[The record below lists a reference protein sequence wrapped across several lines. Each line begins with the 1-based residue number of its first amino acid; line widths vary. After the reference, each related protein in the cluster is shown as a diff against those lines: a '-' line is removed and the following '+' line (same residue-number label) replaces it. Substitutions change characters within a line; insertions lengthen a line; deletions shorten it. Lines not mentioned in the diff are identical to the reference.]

1 MKKEIAVIG
10 LGRFG
15 GSIVMEL
22 SEMDVD
28 VLVIDTDEARV
39 NEYQDYYSEGII
51 GDSTDEAMLKSIG
64 IDNYDNVIVAIGDN
78 IQASI
83 LSTLILKDLGVKKV
97 TTKAQNSYHGR
108 VLEKIGADIVVHP
121 ERDMGRR
128 IAHRLVSSSVVEYL
142 EVSTSHSIIE
152 YSANAKLENKRISD
166 LNIREKFGI
175 SIIAIN
181 RDNDI
186 IVSPDSQ
193 ISILG
198 GDILILI
205 GSDQQLNHFEKVM
218 ERLK

>member
-22 SEMDVD
+22 SEMNVD

-142 EVSTSHSIIE
+142 EVSTNHSIIE
-152 YSANAKLENKRISD
+152 YSADSKLENKRISD

-218 ERLK
+218 DRLK

>member
-39 NEYQDYYSEGII
+39 NEYQDYYSEGVI
-51 GDSTDEAMLKSIG
+51 GDSTDEAMLKSLG
-64 IDNYDNVIVAIGDN
+64 IKNYDNVIVAIGDN
-78 IQASI
+78 IQSSI
-83 LSTLILKDLGVKKV
+83 LTTLILKDLGVKKV
-97 TTKAQNSYHGR
+97 TTKAQNSNHGR
-108 VLEKIGADIVVHP
+108 VLEKIGADTVVHP

-142 EVSTSHSIIE
+142 EVSNHHSIIE
-152 YSANAKLENKRISD
+152 FTSSAKFENKRIND
-166 LNIREKFGI
+166 LNMRKKFGI
-175 SIIAIN
+175 SIIAIK
-181 RDNDI
+181 RDNDL
-186 IVSPDSQ
+186 IVSPDPN
-193 ISILG
+193 ISILS

-205 GSDQQLNHFEKVM
+205 GSDEQLNHFENYMDK
-218 ERLK
+218 L

>member
-39 NEYQDYYSEGII
+39 NEYQDYYSEGVI
-51 GDSTDEAMLKSIG
+51 GDSTDEAMLKSLG
-64 IDNYDNVIVAIGDN
+64 IKNYDNVIVAIGDN
-78 IQASI
+78 IQSSI
-83 LSTLILKDLGVKKV
+83 LTTLILKDLGVKKV

-108 VLEKIGADIVVHP
+108 VLEKIGADTVVHP

-142 EVSTSHSIIE
+142 QVSNHHSIIE
-152 YSANAKLENKRISD
+152 FTSSAKFENKRIND
-166 LNIREKFGI
+166 LNMRKKFGI
-175 SIIAIN
+175 SIIAIK
-181 RDNDI
+181 RDNDL
-186 IVSPDSQ
+186 IVSPDPN
-193 ISILG
+193 ISILS

-205 GSDQQLNHFEKVM
+205 GSDEQLNHFENYMDK
-218 ERLK
+218 L

>member
-22 SEMDVD
+22 SAMNVD

-51 GDSTDEAMLKSIG
+51 GDSTDEMMLKSIG
-64 IDNYDNVIVAIGDN
+64 INNYDNVIVAIGDN

-83 LSTLILKDLGVKKV
+83 LTTLILKDLGVNKV

-142 EVSTSHSIIE
+142 EVSSNHSIIE
-152 YSANAKLENKRISD
+152 YSANIKLENKRIID
-166 LNIREKFGI
+166 LNLREKFGV

-193 ISILG
+193 ISILA

-205 GSDQQLNHFEKVM
+205 GSDKQLNHFENFM

>member
-39 NEYQDYYSEGII
+39 NEYQDYYSEGVI
-51 GDSTDEAMLKSIG
+51 GDSTDEAMLKSLG
-64 IDNYDNVIVAIGDN
+64 IKNYDNVIVAIGDN
-78 IQASI
+78 IQSSI
-83 LSTLILKDLGVKKV
+83 LTTLILKDLGVKKV

-108 VLEKIGADIVVHP
+108 VLEKIGADTVVHP

-142 EVSTSHSIIE
+142 EVSNHHSIIE
-152 YSANAKLENKRISD
+152 FTSSAKFENKRIND
-166 LNIREKFGI
+166 LNMRKKFGI
-175 SIIAIN
+175 SIIAIK
-181 RDNDI
+181 RDNDL
-186 IVSPDSQ
+186 IVSPDPN
-193 ISILG
+193 ISILS

-205 GSDQQLNHFEKVM
+205 GSDEQLNHFENYMDK
-218 ERLK
+218 L

>member
-22 SEMDVD
+22 SEMNVD

-108 VLEKIGADIVVHP
+108 VVEKIGADIVVHP

-142 EVSTSHSIIE
+142 EVSTNHSIIE

-205 GSDQQLNHFEKVM
+205 GSDQELNHFEKVM

>member
-39 NEYQDYYSEGII
+39 NEYQDYYSEGVI
-51 GDSTDEAMLKSIG
+51 GDSTDEAMLKSLG
-64 IDNYDNVIVAIGDN
+64 IKNYDNVIVAIGDN
-78 IQASI
+78 IQSSI
-83 LSTLILKDLGVKKV
+83 LTTLILKDLGVKKV

-108 VLEKIGADIVVHP
+108 VLEKIGADTVVHP

-128 IAHRLVSSSVVEYL
+128 IANRLVSSSVVEYL
-142 EVSTSHSIIE
+142 EVSNHHSIIE
-152 YSANAKLENKRISD
+152 FTSSAKFENKRIND
-166 LNIREKFGI
+166 LNMRKKFGI
-175 SIIAIN
+175 SIIAIK
-181 RDNDI
+181 RDNDL
-186 IVSPDSQ
+186 IVSPDPN
-193 ISILG
+193 ISILS

-205 GSDQQLNHFEKVM
+205 GSDEQLNHFENYMDK
-218 ERLK
+218 L

>member
-39 NEYQDYYSEGII
+39 NEYQDYYSEGVI
-51 GDSTDEAMLKSIG
+51 GDSTDEAMLKSLG
-64 IDNYDNVIVAIGDN
+64 IKNYDNVIVAIGDN
-78 IQASI
+78 IQSSI
-83 LSTLILKDLGVKKV
+83 LTTLILKDLGVKKV

-108 VLEKIGADIVVHP
+108 VLEKIGADTVVHP

-142 EVSTSHSIIE
+142 SIKSSLN
-152 YSANAKLENKRISD
+152 YRIHVKCK
-166 LNIREKFGI
+166 I
-175 SIIAIN
+175 
-181 RDNDI
+181 
-186 IVSPDSQ
+186 
-193 ISILG
+193 
-198 GDILILI
+198 
-205 GSDQQLNHFEKVM
+205 
-218 ERLK
+218 

>member
-186 IVSPDSQ
+186 IVSPDPQ

>member
-22 SEMDVD
+22 SEMNVD
-28 VLVIDTDEARV
+28 VLVIDTDETRV

-142 EVSTSHSIIE
+142 EVSSSHSIIE
-152 YSANAKLENKRISD
+152 YSANARLENKRISD

-181 RDNDI
+181 RDGDI

-193 ISILG
+193 ISILS

-205 GSDQQLNHFEKVM
+205 GSVQQLNHFERVM

>member
-39 NEYQDYYSEGII
+39 NEYQDYYSEGVI
-51 GDSTDEAMLKSIG
+51 GDSTDEAMLKSLG
-64 IDNYDNVIVAIGDN
+64 IKNYDNVIVAIGDN
-78 IQASI
+78 IQSSI
-83 LSTLILKDLGVKKV
+83 LTTLILKDLGVKKV

-108 VLEKIGADIVVHP
+108 VLEKIGADTVVHP

-142 EVSTSHSIIE
+142 EVSNHHSIIE
-152 YSANAKLENKRISD
+152 FTSSAKFENKRIND
-166 LNIREKFGI
+166 LNMRKKFGI
-175 SIIAIN
+175 SIIAIK
-181 RDNDI
+181 RDNDL
-186 IVSPDSQ
+186 IVSHDPN
-193 ISILG
+193 ISILS

-205 GSDQQLNHFEKVM
+205 GSDEQLNHFENYMDK
-218 ERLK
+218 L

>member
-22 SEMDVD
+22 SEMNVD

-218 ERLK
+218 DRLK

>member
-39 NEYQDYYSEGII
+39 NEYQDYYSEGVI
-51 GDSTDEAMLKSIG
+51 GDSTDEAMLKSLG
-64 IDNYDNVIVAIGDN
+64 IKNYDNVIVAIGDN
-78 IQASI
+78 IQSSI
-83 LSTLILKDLGVKKV
+83 LTTLILKDLGVKKV

-108 VLEKIGADIVVHP
+108 VLEKIGADTVVHP

-142 EVSTSHSIIE
+142 EVSNHHSIIE
-152 YSANAKLENKRISD
+152 FTSSAKFENKRIND
-166 LNIREKFGI
+166 LNMRKKFGI
-175 SIIAIN
+175 SIIAIK
-181 RDNDI
+181 RDNDL
-186 IVSPDSQ
+186 IVSPDPN
-193 ISILG
+193 ISILS

-205 GSDQQLNHFEKVM
+205 GSDEQLNHFENYM
-218 ERLK
+218 DEL

>member
-22 SEMDVD
+22 SEMNVD

-142 EVSTSHSIIE
+142 EVSTNHSIIE

>member
-22 SEMDVD
+22 SEMNVD

>member
-22 SEMDVD
+22 SEMDAE

-39 NEYQDYYSEGII
+39 NEYQEYYSEGII

-64 IDNYDNVIVAIGDN
+64 IHNYDNVIVAIGDN

-83 LSTLILKDLGVKKV
+83 LTTLILKDLGVEKV
-97 TTKAQNSYHGR
+97 TAKAQNAYHGR

-128 IAHRLVSSSVVEYL
+128 IAHRLVSSAVVEYL
-142 EVSTSHSIIE
+142 EVSSSHSIIE
-152 YSANAKLENKRISD
+152 YSANLKLENKRIND
-166 LNIREKFGI
+166 LNLKDKFGI

-186 IVSPDSQ
+186 IVSPDGQ
-193 ISILG
+193 ITILT

-205 GSDQQLNHFEKVM
+205 GSDAQLNNFENTM

>member
-22 SEMDVD
+22 SEMNVD
-28 VLVIDTDEARV
+28 VLVIDTDETRV

-78 IQASI
+78 IQSSI

-142 EVSTSHSIIE
+142 EVSSSHSIIE
-152 YSANAKLENKRISD
+152 YSANARLENKRISD

-181 RDNDI
+181 RDGDI

-193 ISILG
+193 ISILS

-205 GSDQQLNHFEKVM
+205 GSVQQLNHFERVM

>member
-22 SEMDVD
+22 SEMNVD

-128 IAHRLVSSSVVEYL
+128 IAHRLVSSSIVEYL
-142 EVSTSHSIIE
+142 EVSTNHSIIE

>member
-39 NEYQDYYSEGII
+39 NEYQDYYSEGVI
-51 GDSTDEAMLKSIG
+51 GDSTDEAMLKSLG
-64 IDNYDNVIVAIGDN
+64 IKNYDNVIVAIGDN
-78 IQASI
+78 IQSSI
-83 LSTLILKDLGVKKV
+83 LTTLILKDLGVKKV

-108 VLEKIGADIVVHP
+108 VLEKIGADTVVHP

-142 EVSTSHSIIE
+142 EVSNHHSIIE
-152 YSANAKLENKRISD
+152 FTSSAKFENKRIND
-166 LNIREKFGI
+166 LNMRKKFGI
-175 SIIAIN
+175 SIIAIK
-181 RDNDI
+181 RDNDLDRKS
-186 IVSPDSQ
+186 V
-193 ISILG
+193 
-198 GDILILI
+198 
-205 GSDQQLNHFEKVM
+205 V
-218 ERLK
+218 

>member
-22 SEMDVD
+22 SEMNVD

-128 IAHRLVSSSVVEYL
+128 IAHRLVSSSIVEYL

>member
-1 MKKEIAVIG
+1 MKKEVAVIG

-22 SEMDVD
+22 SEMNAD
-28 VLVIDTDEARV
+28 VLVIDTNEARV
-39 NEYQDYYSEGII
+39 NEYQEYYSEGII

-64 IDNYDNVIVAIGDN
+64 INNYDNVIVAIGDN

-83 LSTLILKDLGVKKV
+83 LTTLILKDLGVQKV
-97 TTKAQNSYHGR
+97 TAKAQNTYHGK

-142 EVSTSHSIIE
+142 EVSSSHSIVE
-152 YSANAKLENKRISD
+152 YSANERFENKRIND
-166 LNIREKFGI
+166 LNLSDKFGI
-175 SIIAIN
+175 SIIAIK

-186 IVSPDSQ
+186 IVSPDGQ
-193 ISILG
+193 ISILT

-205 GSDQQLNHFEKVM
+205 GSDEQLNHFESTM

>member
-39 NEYQDYYSEGII
+39 NEYQDYYSEGVI
-51 GDSTDEAMLKSIG
+51 GDSTDEAMLKSLG
-64 IDNYDNVIVAIGDN
+64 IKNYDNVIVAIGDN
-78 IQASI
+78 IQSSI
-83 LSTLILKDLGVKKV
+83 LTTLILKDLGVKKV

-108 VLEKIGADIVVHP
+108 VLEKIGADTVVHP

-142 EVSTSHSIIE
+142 EVSNHHSIIE
-152 YSANAKLENKRISD
+152 FTSSAKFENKRIND
-166 LNIREKFGI
+166 LNMRKKFGI
-175 SIIAIN
+175 SIIAFK
-181 RDNDI
+181 RDNDL
-186 IVSPDSQ
+186 IVSPDPN
-193 ISILG
+193 ISILS

-205 GSDQQLNHFEKVM
+205 GSDEQLNHFENYMDK
-218 ERLK
+218 L

>member
-22 SEMDVD
+22 SEMNVD

-142 EVSTSHSIIE
+142 EVSTNHSIIE

-205 GSDQQLNHFEKVM
+205 GSDQELNHFEKVM

>member
-22 SEMDVD
+22 SEMNVD

-142 EVSTSHSIIE
+142 EVSTNHSIIE

-186 IVSPDSQ
+186 ILSPDSQ

>member
-22 SEMDVD
+22 SAMNVD

-39 NEYQDYYSEGII
+39 NEYQDYYSDGII
-51 GDSTDEAMLKSIG
+51 GDSTDEMMLKSIG
-64 IDNYDNVIVAIGDN
+64 NNYDNVIVAIGDN

-83 LSTLILKDLGVKKV
+83 LTTLILKDLGVNKV
-97 TTKAQNSYHGR
+97 TAKAQNSYHGK

-128 IAHRLVSSSVVEYL
+128 IAHRLISSSVVEYL
-142 EVSTSHSIIE
+142 EVSSNHSIIE
-152 YSANAKLENKRISD
+152 YSANIKLENKRIND
-166 LNIREKFGI
+166 LNLREKFGI

-186 IVSPDSQ
+186 IVSPDPQ
-193 ISILG
+193 ISILA

-205 GSDQQLNHFEKVM
+205 GSDKQINNFENFM

>member
-22 SEMDVD
+22 SEMNVD

-142 EVSTSHSIIE
+142 EVSTNHSIIE
-152 YSANAKLENKRISD
+152 YSADSKLENKRISD

>member
-39 NEYQDYYSEGII
+39 NEYQDYYSEGVI
-51 GDSTDEAMLKSIG
+51 GDSTDEAMLKRLG
-64 IDNYDNVIVAIGDN
+64 IKNYDNVIVAIGDN
-78 IQASI
+78 RQSSI
-83 LSTLILKDLGVKKV
+83 LTTLILKDLGVKKV

-108 VLEKIGADIVVHP
+108 VLEKIGADTVVHP

-142 EVSTSHSIIE
+142 EVSNHHSIIE
-152 YSANAKLENKRISD
+152 FTSSAKFENKRIND
-166 LNIREKFGI
+166 LNMRKKFGI
-175 SIIAIN
+175 SIIAIK
-181 RDNDI
+181 RDNDL
-186 IVSPDSQ
+186 IVSPDPN
-193 ISILG
+193 ISILS

-205 GSDQQLNHFEKVM
+205 GSDEQLNHFENYMDK
-218 ERLK
+218 L